1 MKEKKSKS
9 NKQKGKA
16 SSLKQK
22 KANQVFSTPGELKN
36 DESVPIMSQRQN
48 ELLKVED
55 SKPNDTHSQPTA
67 RKLYAAV
74 KHASSQAHLTENSIL
89 NTQHNNEMEVHHPH
103 AVHHSKKWKDY
114 LFEFLMLFLA
124 VTLGF
129 FVENQREHYIEGQRE
144 KQFIR
149 SLVNDLIADTIKLN
163 SIINRRT
170 ERATSLDSLK
180 LLLNSEIRNIHT
192 NAIYYFASTASRTLS
207 IRFVPNDGTMQQL
220 KNSGAFRL
228 IRSRAVADSIAN
240 YDVSVRNALRQGEV
254 EETIIHDY
262 RQASAK
268 IFNALVFDQMMDDNI
283 NVIRRPEGNPAL
295 LNYTQID
302 LQNWNYKMQSIKTIN
317 KANRRDARLLLSQGK
332 NLLTTLKKE
341 YHLD

>member
-1 MKEKKSKS
+1 MKENKS
-9 NKQKGKA
+9 NRKKQKRRVSPQPQKNF
-16 SSLKQK
+16 SLPPLTEAPAQ
-22 KANQVFSTPGELKN
+22 
-36 DESVPIMSQRQN
+36 VPIIKRFSEQQAITY
-48 ELLKVED
+48 
-55 SKPNDTHSQPTA
+55 KPIIPD
-67 RKLYAAV
+67 
-74 KHASSQAHLTENSIL
+74 
-89 NTQHNNEMEVHHPH
+89 MEVHHPH
-103 AVHHSKKWKDY
+103 PVHHSKKWKDY

-149 SLVNDLIADTIKLN
+149 SLVNDLIADTTKLN
-163 SIINRRT
+163 SLINRRSA
-170 ERATSLDSLK
+170 RAFSLDSLN
-180 LLLNSEIRNIHT
+180 LLLNSDAPNIHT

-262 RQASAK
+262 RQGSAK
-268 IFNALVFDQMMDDNI
+268 IFDALIFDQLMDDNI

-295 LNYTQID
+295 LNYTQAD
-302 LQNWNYKMQSIKTIN
+302 LQNWNYKIYSIKGIN
-317 KANRRDARLLLSQGK
+317 RANRRDARLLFIQAK
-332 NLLTTLKKE
+332 NLLATLKKE
-341 YHLD
+341 YDLK